1 MNVNVPSAF
10 TTMVPTPGIVSTVPM
25 VNGPVK
31 PAIVYPVTVKA
42 LPSASVS
49 LVSTLPE
56 TGLSS
61 VVLTV
66 SSTATGKSFTDVTVM
81 FTTPVSVPP
90 LPSLVV

>member
-66 SSTATGKSFTDVTVM
+66 SSTATGALLSEATVM
-81 FTTPVSVPP
+81 LTVAVAQI
-90 LPSLVV
+90 LPWHTR